1 MENTVRVAAEI
12 FNELCDFLRRMRQ
25 YLSLL
30 TWSTELF
37 PKIIFELERGEILDF
52 FLSEGLK
59 KTSILFHFRFFFV
72 GKVAGKH
79 VWTLC

>member
-12 FNELCDFLRRMRQ
+12 FNELCDFLRGMGR

-37 PKIIFELERGEILDF
+37 PKMIFELDKRGILNFFLKASRRLPYYFILDF
-52 FLSEGLK
+52 FS
-59 KTSILFHFRFFFV
+59 
-72 GKVAGKH
+72 
-79 VWTLC
+79 

>member
-12 FNELCDFLRRMRQ
+12 FNELCDFLRRMGQ

-37 PKIIFELERGEILDF
+37 PKILFELDRGE
-52 FLSEGLK
+52 FLISSFMK
-59 KTSILFHFRFFFV
+59 AS
-72 GKVAGKH
+72 
-79 VWTLC
+79 

>member
-12 FNELCDFLRRMRQ
+12 FNELCDFLRRVGQ

-37 PKIIFELERGEILDF
+37 PKILFELDRGE
-52 FLSEGLK
+52 FLISSFMK
-59 KTSILFHFRFFFV
+59 AS
-72 GKVAGKH
+72 
-79 VWTLC
+79 